1 MSDIPH
7 PRHPGYE
14 TGISDEAAIEERD
27 LIAQAEDEERR
38 LHPDKSTGSQPAN
51 TGSEHKEPT
60 HVESSKEKKHESPLD
75 KVKHVLHLDK

>member
-38 LHPDKSTGSQPAN
+38 VRCA
-51 TGSEHKEPT
+51 EP
-60 HVESSKEKKHESPLD
+60 PLG
-75 KVKHVLHLDK
+75 LGFTAQRRF

>member
-1 MSDIPH
+1 MRSE
-7 PRHPGYE
+7 GYVALSPPWDWVLLLNDAFE
-14 TGISDEAAIEERD
+14 
-27 LIAQAEDEERR
+27 Q